1 MDQIDRL
8 AGPHH
13 GGVEILGALAGKDLT
28 PDEMTALNAYAR
40 AVGLAFQVVDD
51 VLDAPADSATLG
63 KTAGKDAEQGKPTY
77 VSLLGLERAQAY
89 ARELL
94 VQALAALDAAALPDT
109 RALAALAQMVVN
121 RSH

>member
-1 MDQIDRL
+1 M
-8 AGPHH
+8 
-13 GGVEILGALAGKDLT
+13 
-28 PDEMTALNAYAR
+28 
-40 AVGLAFQVVDD
+40 
-51 VLDAPADSATLG
+51 
-63 KTAGKDAEQGKPTY
+63 
-77 VSLLGLERAQAY
+77 SLLGLERAQAY